1 MGRYTMSSLV
11 GELIAVSS
19 GEEEDSAKSIPLL
32 REAKSVLRIA
42 SEGEWT
48 EVELVALMQL
58 RATLILAARTSQ
70 EMF

>member
-1 MGRYTMSSLV
+1 MGKYTMSSLIE
-11 GELIAVSS
+11 ELIAVGSD
-19 GEEEDSAKSIPLL
+19 EEEDSAKPIPLL
-32 REAKSVLRIA
+32 REANSVLRIA

>member
-11 GELIAVSS
+11 DELVAVSS

-48 EVELVALMQL
+48 EVELVGLMQL